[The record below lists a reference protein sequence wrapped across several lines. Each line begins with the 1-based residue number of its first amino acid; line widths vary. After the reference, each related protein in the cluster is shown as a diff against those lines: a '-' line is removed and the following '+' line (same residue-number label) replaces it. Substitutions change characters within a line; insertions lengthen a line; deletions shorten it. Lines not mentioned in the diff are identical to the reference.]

1 MASFTSYFYPVILGV
16 PILFDQLFKWMFHK
30 DCLFRAH
37 FSTPLST
44 LQVFL
49 VLLLHILRLC
59 NAPPL
64 CAARFLETDFQS
76 FTCQLRN
83 SVIKPG
89 YIDHI
94 FWILQLPFLEY
105 MIIST
110 SDVKNLNCNL
120 WWRKQKQTNKERD
133 TTKTKIKEWHL
144 QGAYILMGGKQ
155 KSQLKIVS
163 RQQKKKAPN

>member
-1 MASFTSYFYPVILGV
+1 MAFFISYFYPVILGVV

-49 VLLLHILRLC
+49 ALLLHILRPC

-89 YIDHI
+89 CIDHI
-94 FWILQLPFLEY
+94 FDFCSCHFWNIWSSALP
-105 MIIST
+105 MWKIST
-110 SDVKNLNCNL
+110 VTCEEESKN
-120 WWRKQKQTNKERD
+120 KQIKKE
-133 TTKTKIKEWHL
+133 T
-144 QGAYILMGGKQ
+144 QQKQ
-155 KSQLKIVS
+155 KSRSDTCKGLIF
-163 RQQKKKAPN
+163 